1 MVYKMAIT
9 YDGIVDV
16 LDVNYIT
23 GSTNGYTLASGIY
36 EVTDIN
42 MMLKSLLPKD
52 MKVIITIDDI
62 ILKLN
67 LTTNKTIRFTKKYLF
82 FQIVLGFS
90 QSHSG
95 EVGDI
100 ERFFQIKPGT
110 HKNDKPINIMGVDKV
125 HLKSDCIQGSIVNGN
140 REQILYSFALSS
152 TADQKIYKEHR
163 IKLFK
168 TVNKSVLS
176 NIAFYLENIDHKPS
190 IFHDETISFTCQQI
204 KKEYSFF

>member
-1 MVYKMAIT
+1 MAIT
-9 YDGIVDV
+9 YDEIVDV

-23 GSTNGYTLASGIY
+23 GSTNGYTLESGIY
-36 EVTDIN
+36 EVTDII

-52 MKVIITIDDI
+52 VKVNITNDDI
-62 ILKLN
+62 ILKSN
-67 LTTNKTIRFTKKYLF
+67 LATNKTIRFNKKIF
-82 FQIVLGFS
+82 FFYIILGFT

-110 HKNDKPINIMGVDKV
+110 HKNDKPINIKGVDKV
-125 HLKSDCIQGSIVNGN
+125 HLKCDCIQGSIVNGN

-152 TADQKIYKEHR
+152 TADQKVYKEHR

-168 TVNKSVLS
+168 MVNKSVLS
-176 NIAFYLENIDHKPS
+176 NIAFYLENVDHKPS
-190 IFHDETISFTCQQI
+190 IFHNETISFTCQQI
-204 KKEYSFF
+204 EKKYSFF